1 MSGPTILISPLR
13 WGFGHAGRMIP
24 LALELQRRGC
34 EVVFGADP
42 HLLPLIEKEL
52 PDIKL
57 IEIRSAP
64 IRYSRLLPQYISIFL
79 QLPVIVFSAIRE
91 NVSLRKLAQQIRPS
105 IIISD
110 NRFGFFHRDI
120 FSVYVT
126 HQLRI
131 PFPSSLRFMEPF
143 AAWLHGMIIKRYDLC
158 LIPDYPGPVNLSGR
172 LSHDMKLADNIHYM
186 GPLSRFRSHGP
197 HTQSNA
203 KRERGKWP
211 DRQAVTQVE
220 VNEEPGRQ
228 LNTLK
233 EVSEGLDRQ
242 IIAQREVHEEIT
254 LQQSRYCLILSGP
267 EPQRSILMKKV
278 KDALRGKPLF
288 ILTTDPVKESDDD
301 DDGVTYVIRPDIGTM
316 RDMIMGSVMVIAR
329 SGYTSVM
336 ELTSLGKGA
345 VLIPTPGQPEQE
357 YLGQHLNDRY
367 GFITLS
373 QKKISEIGSLPER
386 YTDNDSLLPE
396 IYTDNEPPLS
406 IGSLPDRCIK
416 DDSSRLSPSES
427 LPDRGNDN
435 ESSPLPVGL
444 LPDSNPLL
452 DKAIRLLLD
461 HNKH

>member
-24 LALELQRRGC
+24 LALELKSRGC

-52 PDIKL
+52 PDIRL
-57 IEIRSAP
+57 IEIRSTP
-64 IRYSRLLPQYISIFL
+64 VRYSRLLPQYISIFL
-79 QLPVIVFSAIRE
+79 QMPVIVFSAIRE
-91 NVSLRKLAQQIRPS
+91 NISLRKLAQQIRPS
-105 IIISD
+105 VIISD

-143 AAWLHGMIIKRYDLC
+143 ASWLHGMIIKRYDLC

-186 GPLSRFRSHGP
+186 GPLSRFKSEGP
-197 HTQSNA
+197 HTQSNV
-203 KRERGKWP
+203 KSGVSELSG
-211 DRQAVTQVE
+211 RQVIAQKE
-220 VNEEPGRQ
+220 VNEDSGRH
-228 LNTLK
+228 
-233 EVSEGLDRQ
+233 
-242 IIAQREVHEEIT
+242 IIAQQEVREKIT
-254 LQQSRYCLILSGP
+254 HQQSSYCLILSGP
-267 EPQRSILMKKV
+267 EPQRSILMTKV

-301 DDGVTYVIRPDIGTM
+301 DDGVTYVIRPDNSTM
-316 RDMIMGSVMVIAR
+316 REMITGSAMVIAR

-345 VLIPTPGQPEQE
+345 ILIPTPGQPEQE
-357 YLGQHLNDRY
+357 YLGQHLNGRY
-367 GFITLS
+367 GFVTFS
-373 QKKISEIGSLPER
+373 QNKINEIRSLPER
-386 YTDNDSLLPE
+386 CTDH
-396 IYTDNEPPLS
+396 
-406 IGSLPDRCIK
+406 
-416 DDSSRLSPSES
+416 
-427 LPDRGNDN
+427 
-435 ESSPLPVGL
+435 ESSALPVGL

-452 DKAIRLLLD
+452 EKAIRLLLD
-461 HNKH
+461 QNKH